1 MKPITD
7 HKMCAICHETFP
19 ATLTSGLL
27 ASVLTGG
34 WEASFCL
41 IFHLSTYH
49 PSCMTTPKAT
59 GPQPL
64 LMDYHQ
70 MEADKLP
77 FTLLRPCHPSNW
89 DGVTLLNF
97 SLEPLPPKPLGYPQS
112 HWASYWW
119 TTTKWRVTSFHLPSC
134 APATQATG
142 IQQKSLRC
150 TQSHCNQC
158 NSWGK
163 KVSVCQKAPT
173 AQASGL

>member
-1 MKPITD
+1 MLDDKDWHADHVIQAKRLMKPITD

-112 HWASYWW
+112 HWAS
-119 TTTKWRVTSFHLPSC
+119 TTADGLP
-134 APATQATG
+134 PNG
-142 IQQKSLRC
+142 
-150 TQSHCNQC
+150 
-158 NSWGK
+158 G
-163 KVSVCQKAPT
+163 
-173 AQASGL
+173 